1 MFVILTIPRRI
12 KLAELTKES
21 LISVGVDEK
30 DIEIIFGYDK
40 LDFPDMNKPYL
51 LVTSGFFNFILTRI
65 IFEKKACYYVE
76 CGTMF
81 KENPFNIDIDKTKIN
96 WLGYLFSNK
105 SYICGVKCV
114 YIPVAVAEDMMKNK
128 PKRLAHLDR
137 FLRNYGLKKNCL
149 LVAKSSIIGQFD
161 YESSWGTPTQIERKK
176 KIKYNL

>member
-40 LDFPDMNKPYL
+40 LDFPDMDRPYL
-51 LVTSGFFNFILTRI
+51 LVTSAFFNFILTKI
-65 IFEKKACYYVE
+65 IFEKKALYYVE

-81 KENPFNIDIDKTKIN
+81 KENPLNIDIDKTKIN
-96 WLGYLFSNK
+96 WLGYLFSKK

-114 YIPVAVAEDMMKNK
+114 YLPIETAEDMMKNK

-137 FLRNYGLKKNCL
+137 YIRNYGIKKNKL
-149 LVAKSSIIGQFD
+149 IVLNSSIIGQFQYD
-161 YESSWGTPTQIERKK
+161 SDWGTAIQIDRKK